1 MAVTLLQLRTRV
13 RQRTDNEHTGDFVTN
28 DELNQL
34 INTKV
39 LELYELLVIH
49 GLHRT
54 ESTYTITPLST
65 SPAETS
71 YDLPADLFA
80 VLGVYGQASTS
91 DPGRWLTRHDHRV
104 VVNGYFPGD
113 ADTYRVVGSTL
124 ELNPPPTSGVYTV
137 RYVPVPAELT
147 DDADT
152 FDGVLGWD
160 EYIVVAVSID
170 VLDKEDGD
178 QNTIMRLENR
188 LARLK
193 DRIKLAAQNAE
204 MSEAVTIAKVRVSAF
219 DRVRMPGDF
228 TTTGIRGVPF

>member
-49 GLHRT
+49 GLHRA
-54 ESTYTITPLST
+54 ESTTTIN
-65 SPAETS
+65 PASVVPANTS
-71 YDLPADLFA
+71 YALPVDMFA
-80 VLGVYGQASTS
+80 VLGVYGQLSTA

-104 VVNGYFPGD
+104 MVNGYFPGD
-113 ADTYRVVGSTL
+113 ADTYRVVGSNI
-124 ELNPPPTSGVYTV
+124 ELNPPPTTGVYTV
-137 RYVPVPAELT
+137 RYVPVPPQLV
-147 DDADT
+147 DDADE
-152 FDGVLGWD
+152 FDGMLGWE

-178 QNTIMRLENR
+178 PNTIMRLENR

-219 DRVRMPGDF
+219 DRIVMPGDF
-228 TTTGIRGVPF
+228 NTVGIRGVPL